1 MYTCVCRKVWYS
13 MVYIVLAALAVTP
26 TLQFSVAGVSLSGL
40 VYTAQCHVVTWDIH
54 KTRLITYVAN

>member
-26 TLQFSVAGVSLSGL
+26 TLQFSVARS
-40 VYTAQCHVVTWDIH
+40 
-54 KTRLITYVAN
+54 ITVWPCVHSAVPCGDMGHSQNEANNIRS